1 MGGVRRSGGLVI
13 VAALLLAPGCHRVF
27 KGKVTQ
33 PNPLAQPNETLR
45 ESEPI
50 TIVTGDMELYMPQP
64 AEGYGGSLMRNQ
76 RYPLQNRA
84 SFTVVSRDRLRFHV
98 QLEHK
103 WRDYANLNGWQAW
116 IVDDKG
122 RRYLPEA
129 VEANDASHVVHMWD
143 YETRS
148 VQRDRTGYGDI
159 VAINQDG
166 HKRRQTLGSL
176 SVFRGRGDYVFY
188 DRNIFTP
195 DVKWITLVVE
205 RRGVAFTFTW
215 RFTDDGGNSGSHGPA
230 EGGPPPDEHGPL
242 ASGPAR

>member
-1 MGGVRRSGGLVI
+1 MRRSGGLVVI
-13 VAALLLAPGCHRVF
+13 AALLAAPGCHRVF

-33 PNPLAQPNETLR
+33 PNPLSQPNETLR
-45 ESEPI
+45 ISEPI
-50 TIVTGDMELYMPQP
+50 TIITGDMELNMPQP

-103 WRDYANLNGWQAW
+103 WRDYANLKGWQAW
-116 IVDDKG
+116 IIDDKG
-122 RRYLPEA
+122 RKYLPEA
-129 VEANDASHVVHMWD
+129 VEADDARHVVHMWD

-148 VQRDRTGYGDI
+148 VQRDSSGYGDI

-195 DVKWITLVVE
+195 DVKSITLVVE

-215 RFTDDGGNSGSHGPA
+215 RFVDEGEGIGGHG
-230 EGGPPPDEHGPL
+230 EL
-242 ASGPAR
+242 AAGLAPR